1 MLKTI
6 IADDE
11 PPARK
16 RLRRMLKPLID
27 EKRLEI
33 VAEACDGIET
43 LEMLEKHEVD
53 LLFLDI
59 RMPELDGFEVLKKLP
74 ADKQPVVIFITAYDN
89 YALKAFEANAV
100 DYLLKPIEK
109 KRLAESVT
117 RAEQLVRASS
127 EDAPRDERLNKL
139 LDWLDNQ
146 EVAALPNAEKDGKNY
161 MRQISIPYR
170 DRILVVPVHRLVSAE
185 INEGIT
191 RLCILNEANDNPKQ
205 RIRQHIVN
213 YTLEQLEEHLHP
225 DAFMRI
231 HRSAIVQIDHIQEM
245 IPWFSG
251 RYKLILSGSHEVIAS
266 RERSKLLKERLMV
279 DLKK

>member
-1 MLKTI
+1 MLKTL

-16 RLRRMLKPLID
+16 RLRRMLKPLI
-27 EKRLEI
+27 EENRLKI
-33 VAEACDGIET
+33 VAEACDGFET
-43 LEMLEKHEVD
+43 LDLLGKHEVD

-59 RMPELDGFEVLKKLP
+59 RMPELDGFDVLKKLETTRP
-74 ADKQPVVIFITAYDN
+74 PIVVFTTAYDN

-100 DYLLKPIEK
+100 DYLLKPIDK
-109 KRLAESVT
+109 KRLAESVS
-117 RAEQLVRASS
+117 RAEQLSKAAEGKAA
-127 EDAPRDERLNKL
+127 EDGRLNKL
-139 LDWLDNQ
+139 LAWLDQQ
-146 EVAALPNAEKDGKNY
+146 ESEAEEQSEKIY

-170 DRILVVPVHRLVSAE
+170 DRILVVPVHRLVAAE

-191 RLCILNEANDNPKQ
+191 RLCILSESQDNPKQ
-205 RIRQHIVN
+205 RLRQHIVN
-213 YTLEQLEEHLHP
+213 YTLEQLEDHLNP
-225 DAFMRI
+225 DGFMRV
-231 HRSAIVQIDHIQEM
+231 HRSAIVQLDHIQEM

-251 RYKLILSGSHEVIAS
+251 RYKLILAGSHEVIAS